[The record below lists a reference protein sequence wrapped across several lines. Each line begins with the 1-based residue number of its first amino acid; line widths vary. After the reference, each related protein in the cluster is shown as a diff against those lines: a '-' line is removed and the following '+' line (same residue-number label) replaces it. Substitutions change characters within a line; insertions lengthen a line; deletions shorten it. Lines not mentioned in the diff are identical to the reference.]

1 MRTDGKR
8 AAATDATRRAII
20 TAARDLLAARQW
32 QQFTI
37 DAVAK
42 RAGVTRVTVY
52 NQVRSKRGLLEAL
65 LTDLTERAR
74 MDQLVNDTRYLNAA
88 EACASIVLQTCRF
101 WHAERD
107 ILRPLFGLAGV
118 DHEVAAM
125 LGQREQWRGEQ
136 LRHLLQ
142 RLGDE
147 ATQQTKLTP
156 DDTLAATLALT
167 SFPTYDSLGALA
179 DDPQRAAQ
187 LINHLVQSLTTRHGR
202 QDSCV
207 TGVSG
212 G

>member
-8 AAATDATRRAII
+8 AATTDATRRAIV
-20 TAARDLLAARQW
+20 TAARDLLAARRW
-32 QQFTI
+32 QQFTV

-52 NQVRSKRGLLEAL
+52 NQARSKRGLLEAV

-74 MDQLVNDTRYLNAA
+74 MDLLLNDTRHLSAA
-88 EACASIVLQTCRF
+88 EACAAIVLRTCRF

-125 LGQREQWRGEQ
+125 LNQREQWREEQ
-136 LRHLLQ
+136 LRQLLK

-147 ATQQTKLTP
+147 AFGDEAAQQTRFTS

-167 SFPTYDSLGALA
+167 SFPTYDSLGGLA

-187 LINHLVQSLTTRHGR
+187 LINHLVQSLTA
-202 QDSCV
+202 
-207 TGVSG
+207 
-212 G
+212 